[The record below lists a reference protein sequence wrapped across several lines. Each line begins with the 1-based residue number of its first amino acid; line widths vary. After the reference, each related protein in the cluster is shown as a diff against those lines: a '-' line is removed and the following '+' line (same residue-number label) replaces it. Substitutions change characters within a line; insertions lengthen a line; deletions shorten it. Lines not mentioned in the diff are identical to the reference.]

1 MTRAIFVAA
10 IVALAGCA
18 SVRSF
23 YGGTPF
29 DPKHP
34 QVFIVVNDKNAAC
47 ADKRSFIVVD
57 QEPIYFYRSAE
68 RQAFPIMWQMKTDG
82 YSFVDDQNIVDPT
95 PDPKRKSPPGEI
107 HDCKAGK
114 KNMQCTNEGKSS
126 GTWKY
131 TLRVK
136 ADDGCGSPPEL
147 DPTIAND

>member
-1 MTRAIFVAA
+1 MTRTILVAA

-18 SVRSF
+18 SIRSF
-23 YGGTPF
+23 SGAPPF

-34 QVFIVVNDKNAAC
+34 QVFVVVNDKNAAC

-57 QEPIYFYRSAE
+57 QEPIYFYRA
-68 RQAFPIMWQMKTDG
+68 RQPQAFPIIWQLQTDG
-82 YSFVDDQNIVDPT
+82 YSFVDDNNIVDPT
-95 PDPKRKSPPGEI
+95 PDPKRMGPAGEI
-107 HDCKAGK
+107 HSCHAGK
-114 KNMQCTNEGKSS
+114 KNMQCTNKAQNS